1 MGARGSRVSDDTYRN
16 LISEASQPSEAA
28 AVWGVRRV
36 AGIEY
41 CVLIDSRDHDS
52 VAAVITATATPS
64 PITLGT
70 LGPHIL

>member
-1 MGARGSRVSDDTYRN
+1 M
-16 LISEASQPSEAA
+16 
-28 AVWGVRRV
+28 RRV